1 MTFRLAAHGVSY
13 RVGRTA
19 ILHPLDLELTP
30 GQLVAVVGPNG
41 AGKTTLLNLLGGEMP
56 PSTGSVTIDGTPIRD
71 LAALELARLRA
82 LLAQDGPSDIPFPV
96 AAVVSLGRTPHRRVA
111 GNSASRDAAVVADT
125 MEEMGISHIADRLFA
140 TLSSG
145 ERSLVSLARVLAQ
158 ESPILLLD
166 EPTGALDVAIEE
178 RTMDRIRSRSNDDRI
193 VVSVLH
199 DLNVAA
205 KYADRSIVVS
215 RGEIVADGAPE
226 EVLTSELLSEVYRHP
241 MRVVPHPLRPG
252 PLILV
257 G

>member
-1 MTFRLAAHGVSY
+1 
-13 RVGRTA
+13 
-19 ILHPLDLELTP
+19 
-30 GQLVAVVGPNG
+30 
-41 AGKTTLLNLLGGEMP
+41 
-56 PSTGSVTIDGTPIRD
+56 
-71 LAALELARLRA
+71 
-82 LLAQDGPSDIPFPV
+82 
-96 AAVVSLGRTPHRRVA
+96 
-111 GNSASRDAAVVADT
+111 
-125 MEEMGISHIADRLFA
+125 
-140 TLSSG
+140 
-145 ERSLVSLARVLAQ
+145 
-158 ESPILLLD
+158 LLLD

-241 MRVVPHPLRPG
+241 MRVVRHPLRPG